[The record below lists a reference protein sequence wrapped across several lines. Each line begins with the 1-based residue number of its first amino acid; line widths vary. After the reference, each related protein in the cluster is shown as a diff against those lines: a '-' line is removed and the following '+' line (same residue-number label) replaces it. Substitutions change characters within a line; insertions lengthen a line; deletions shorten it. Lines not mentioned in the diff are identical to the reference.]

1 MTNPIKRPQWIFF
14 VIGFLL
20 LIVAFLISTSE
31 QQSGVIR
38 FLGSASQDLAFII
51 LTIVVVDFLWAILGG
66 EPINQVLTILTDTL
80 REMRASVKLL
90 EESKTTGLEQVY
102 SVSGALGSHSYWM
115 SRLASAK
122 EKIELMGYS
131 LHVWTRGDNF
141 ENVVIRLAQG
151 GVKIRVLIMDE
162 NNKDLES
169 LINSRQ
175 ITSVST
181 AAAREEVRVAQ
192 KVFVAISNHLKGTQ
206 SPENFEFRTLKKGLI
221 VCQLCRTDSELTMVQ
236 YLYSVVA
243 SRSPLMLIRGQDT
256 QLFDVYSKEFERLW
270 EIAETPE
277 GPQI

>member
-1 MTNPIKRPQWIFF
+1 MIFLI
-14 VIGFLL
+14 IGVLL
-20 LIVAFLISTSE
+20 LVVAFLISTSTTE
-31 QQSGVIR
+31 SGVIK

-66 EPINQVLTILTDTL
+66 EPINQVLKVLTDTL

-90 EESKTTGLEQVY
+90 EESKTTGLEQIY
-102 SVSGALGSHSYWM
+102 AVSGALGSHSYWM

-122 EKIELMGYS
+122 DKIDLMGYS

-141 ENVVIRLAQG
+141 ENVVVKLAQS
-151 GVKIRVLIMDE
+151 GVKIRILIMDE
-162 NNKDLES
+162 TNEDLES

-181 AAAREEVRVAQ
+181 AAAREEVRVAR
-192 KVFVAISNHLKGTQ
+192 KVFIDISSHLKGTH
-206 SPENFEFRTLKKGLI
+206 SSGNFEFRTLKKGLV

-243 SRSPLMLIRGQDT
+243 SRSPIMLIRGQDS
-256 QLFDVYSKEFERLW
+256 QLFDVYSKEFEHLW
-270 EIAETPE
+270 EIAEKPE
-277 GPQI
+277 ISDAQKTS